1 MVSMKLIFETKQK
14 SSPQFIELT
23 DQDKKQLEHLVKM
36 HKKLDKRRLLINAG
50 LGGLSGAITGGMYR
64 GLPGAISGGVIGAL
78 GGVGLHKLDKLYNTL
93 PSE

>member
-1 MVSMKLIFETKQK
+1 MVSMKFIFESKFH
-14 SSPQFIELT
+14 SYPSFIELT
-23 DQDKKQLEHLVKM
+23 DEDKKQLEHLVKM

-50 LGGLSGAITGGMYR
+50 VGGLSGAITGGMYR